1 MSAPTGETDSL
12 QSKSRQLLES
22 CWSCRLISGGGLM
35 LSGAYVFNAARK
47 IMRTGVLMTPG
58 LVAQI
63 TFAGCELS
71 FLPFHIPCCRILS
84 NKHHVS
90 VRIFQV
96 WLHGEWLSSRIPLK
110 IRKTPSNPFRNSRLH
125 GRTRQTWT
133 PMHTHDNLFFCWLCG
148 WRPAILDS
156 NDCLN

>member
-22 CWSCRLISGGGLM
+22 CWSCRLISGAGLM

-63 TFAGCELS
+63 TFAGCLTAWGMVVIANPVKNS
-71 FLPFHIPCCRILS
+71 QDAF
-84 NKHHVS
+84 KS
-90 VRIFQV
+90 V
-96 WLHGEWLSSRIPLK
+96 
-110 IRKTPSNPFRNSRLH
+110 
-125 GRTRQTWT
+125 
-133 PMHTHDNLFFCWLCG
+133 
-148 WRPAILDS
+148 
-156 NDCLN
+156 